1 MIFSRDIL
9 KLNCQEVAHDIQI
22 FIKNE
27 VFNKFKKKGA
37 IIGLSGGV
45 DSALSAALCV
55 NALGADNVIGLILP
69 EKETNPCSADYAKLH
84 AQQLGIKTYHID
96 ITSILNS
103 YDIYSKKNEII
114 MKNIPE
120 FKEDMRYRLTLPQNL
135 LDKDR
140 YSIYS
145 LEIEQKPGEI
155 ISRHININDY
165 RELASLTNIKQRT
178 RMVLL
183 YYYAEKNNY
192 LVVGTTNKTEYL
204 QGFFVKYGDGGVDI
218 EPLANLYKVQVFE
231 LAKHLKVP
239 DVIIQREPSPDTYSL
254 EVSDTEFFYCIPF
267 DKLDLLL
274 YAHENQIEM
283 SIIKDE
289 LKLDES
295 QIKRAFFDFE
305 RKSKMT
311 EHFRCLPSFP
321 SNLTF

>member
-9 KLNCQEVAHDIQI
+9 KLNCQEAACEIQN

-37 IIGLSGGV
+37 ILGLSGGV

-55 NALGADNVIGLILP
+55 NALGAENVIGLILP
-69 EKETNPCSADYAKLH
+69 EKETNPCSIKYAKLH
-84 AQQLGIKTYHID
+84 AQQLGIKTFHID

-103 YDIYSKKNEII
+103 FDVYSKKNEII
-114 MKNIPE
+114 MKIFPD

-140 YSIYS
+140 FNIYS
-145 LEIEQKPGEI
+145 LEIELKPGEI
-155 ISRHININDY
+155 SSKHMNIKDY
-165 RELASLTNIKQRT
+165 RELVALTNIKQRT

-183 YYYAEKNNY
+183 YYFAEKNNY
-192 LVVGTTNKTEYL
+192 VVLGTTNKTEYL

-218 EPLANLYKVQVFE
+218 EPLADLYKAQVFE
-231 LAKHLKVP
+231 LAEYLMVP
-239 DVIIQREPSPDTYSL
+239 EAILQRKPSPDTYSL
-254 EVSDTEFFYCIPF
+254 EVSDTEFYYCIPF

-274 YAHENQIEM
+274 YAYENQIDI
-283 SIIKDE
+283 SKIKDE
-289 LKLDES
+289 LQLDES

-305 RKSKMT
+305 RKSKAT
-311 EHFRCLPSFP
+311 ENFRQLPPFP
-321 SNLTF
+321 SNDTF

>member
-1 MIFSRDIL
+1 MIFSKDIL
-9 KLNCQEVAHDIQI
+9 KLKCQEVANDIQS

-27 VFNKFKKKGA
+27 VHNKFRKKGA

-45 DSALSAALCV
+45 DSALSSVLCV
-55 NALGADNVIGLILP
+55 NALGAENVIGLILP
-69 EKETNPCSADYAKLH
+69 EKETNPCSTDYAKLH

-114 MKNIPE
+114 MKNFPE
-120 FKEDMRYRLTLPQNL
+120 FKEDMRYRLVLPQNL
-135 LDKDR
+135 LDRDR
-140 YSIYS
+140 FNIYS
-145 LEIEQKPGEI
+145 LEIEQEPGDI
-155 ISRHININDY
+155 ISKHINIKDY
-165 RELASLTNIKQRT
+165 RELVSLTNIKQRT

-231 LAKHLKVP
+231 LAKHLNVP

-254 EVSDTEFFYCIPF
+254 EVSDTEFYYCIPF

-274 YAHENQIEM
+274 YAYENQVDRLK
-283 SIIKDE
+283 IKQE
-289 LKLDES
+289 LLLDES
-295 QIKRAFFDFE
+295 QIERAFMDFE
-305 RKSKMT
+305 RKRKIT
-311 EHFRCLPSFP
+311 EHLRHLPP
-321 SNLTF
+321 VPLTSLL